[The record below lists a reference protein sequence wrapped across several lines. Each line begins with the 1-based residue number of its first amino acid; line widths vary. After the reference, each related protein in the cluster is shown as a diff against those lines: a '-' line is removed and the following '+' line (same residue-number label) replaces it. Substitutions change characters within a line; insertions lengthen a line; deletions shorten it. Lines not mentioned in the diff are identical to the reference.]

1 MRFAEGVST
10 TTRTGQFGAALSDF
24 GSKISLHAVETHR
37 VPVRRAAFDDSVRG
51 VLIITGDTGRELA
64 TV

>member
-1 MRFAEGVST
+1 LRFAEGVST

-24 GSKISLHAVETHR
+24 GSKISFHAVETHR
-37 VPVRRAAFDDSVRG
+37 VLVRRTAFDDFVRG
-51 VLIITGDTGRELA
+51 VLIITGGTGGELA